1 MPTYEVHYFD
11 TSGRADLQRMLLEVA
26 GASYTNVF
34 LNWRTTW
41 PTVKETT
48 AFGVVPKLTVV
59 ESDGSRKDLYE
70 TSAIEAYLAESLDL
84 MPGPTAF
91 ERAEALSVLSA
102 LAELEDKVRPTLW
115 LRTLDERKAG
125 HAKYCTETVPKYL
138 KYQER
143 FVRGD
148 WYFGDK
154 LTVTD
159 LKLYQLYLWYED
171 MYSSYDQ
178 NPFKVLAA
186 DFPKLNK
193 IIATLDKGK
202 AGEYA
207 RKRRNFGKNRWIAK
221 DWKFGRK

>member
-1 MPTYEVHYFD
+1 MPTYEVHYF
-11 TSGRADLQRMLLEVA
+11 SYPGRGDLLRMLLEVG

-34 LNWRTTW
+34 FDWGKTW
-41 PTVKETT
+41 PAAKETM
-48 AFGVVPKLTVV
+48 AFGVMPKLAVV
-59 ESDGSRKDLYE
+59 ESDGSRKDLFESY
-70 TSAIEAYLAESLDL
+70 AIVGYLAESLDL
-84 MPGPTAF
+84 MPGPSAF
-91 ERAEALSVLSA
+91 ERAEALSILSA
-102 LAELEDKVRPTLW
+102 LSELEDKVRPSLW

-125 HAKYCTETVPKYL
+125 HATYCTETVPKYL

-154 LTVTD
+154 LTVAD

-171 MYSSYDQ
+171 MYSSYNQ

-193 IIATLDKGK
+193 IIATLEKGK

-207 RKRRNFGKNRWIAK
+207 RERRNFGKDRWVAK
-221 DWKFGRK
+221 DWRFGRK